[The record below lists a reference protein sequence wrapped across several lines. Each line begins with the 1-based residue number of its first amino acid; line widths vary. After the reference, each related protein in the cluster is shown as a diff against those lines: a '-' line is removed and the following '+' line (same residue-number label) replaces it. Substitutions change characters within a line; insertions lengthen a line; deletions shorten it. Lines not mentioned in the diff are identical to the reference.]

1 MNEIKVVGKQKFMD
15 KEITQLEGG
24 FGENQRIISA
34 KEVANIHSMEL
45 KEVNKSINRLIEKN
59 RIKENIDYINILTWV
74 NNLPMNLEQTFGV
87 KQEYLSRTKS
97 IFVLSERGYSKL
109 IKSMD
114 DDTSWDIMDKLIDE
128 YFTMR
133 EVINSDEQ
141 LKAMYL
147 LKAVESTGEE
157 SAMAI
162 KCYSDIRIKE
172 ATKPLLDDISRK
184 EEVIHK
190 QEDDIQIKK
199 DIIEGFTNDIDLYTK
214 RSIVNRVI
222 KKCTNGNYSG
232 RYKEMYKC
240 FKETFSI
247 DLEARCKGYNL
258 KQTKKK
264 DQLSV
269 IKYCEKFNH
278 IDGLYEVACKLYHTE
293 VQELL
298 KELGKIVE

>member
-1 MNEIKVVGKQKFMD
+1 MNEIKVVGKINVHGV
-15 KEITQLEGG
+15 EINCICGG
-24 FGENQRIISA
+24 FGNDNKIITA
-34 KEVANIHSMEL
+34 KDISILHWVEL
-45 KEVNKSINRLIEKN
+45 KHINELINKNITRFKN
-59 RIKENIDYINILTWV
+59 RIDYIDL
-74 NNLPMNLEQTFGV
+74 
-87 KQEYLSRTKS
+87 LSDENFKVVATDLGLIGSNRTKNVY
-97 IFVLSERGYSKL
+97 VLSERGYGKL
-109 IKSMD
+109 IKIMD
-114 DDTSWDIMDKLIDE
+114 SDLAWDIYDE
-128 YFTMR
+128 MLDNYFTMR

-269 IKYCEKFNH
+269 IKYCEKFNY

>member
-1 MNEIKVVGKQKFMD
+1 MNAIKVVGKQKFMD
-15 KEITQLEGG
+15 KEIIQLEGG
-24 FGENQRIISA
+24 FGEGKR
-34 KEVANIHSMEL
+34 
-45 KEVNKSINRLIEKN
+45 
-59 RIKENIDYINILTWV
+59 ILTDKMV
-74 NNLPMNLEQTFGV
+74 AEIHGIQNKHVRETINKNIKRFKECIDFIDLKQRVDDTDPLDLTQFGYSKQAISQANNI
-87 KQEYLSRTKS
+87 Y
-97 IFVLSERGYSKL
+97 VLSERGYGKL
-109 IKSMD
+109 IKIMD
-114 DDTSWDIMDKLIDE
+114 SDLAWDIYDKLLDE

-172 ATKPLLDDISRK
+172 ATKPLLEDINKK
-184 EEVIHK
+184 EEIIHK

-214 RSIVNRVI
+214 RNIVNRVI
-222 KKCTNGNYSG
+222 KRCTNGNYSG

-247 DLEARCKGYNL
+247 DLEARTKGYNL